1 MLNLQRKK
9 KLHQLFKS
17 FFYIII
23 YNKKVVTIYYGT
35 RKKEKGKGSKYF

>member
-9 KLHQLFKS
+9 NCINYLNR